1 MNELLDVN
9 GKEYLYIFDYKD
21 NEILRRSFNNLTQKT
36 YGFDFEDWYQKGY
49 WQEKY
54 VPYSLADG
62 DTIVAN
68 VSVNIMDFFVMG
80 ERKRYIQLGTVMTD
94 ESYQNL
100 GLNKILIQRILNEWE
115 NKCDM
120 IYLFANDSVLDYYPK
135 FGFVRTNQYQCSNNV
150 IKKDSSALAR
160 KLDMSLDTDRNL
172 LYEKANQTLPSSNI
186 SMEQNASLIMF
197 YCISFMNE
205 SVYYIEEYDT
215 IAIADFED
223 DTLYLN
229 DVFGTQDISLDNII
243 NVIINEKTKRVVLG
257 FTPRNIS
264 SFKIDLLNEDDT
276 TLFIKSTKDNPFK
289 DNKLMFSILSHA

>member
-80 ERKRYIQLGTVMTD
+80 EQKRYIQLGTVMTD

-172 LYEKANQTLPSSNI
+172 LYEKANQTLPFSNI

>member
-1 MNELLDVN
+1 
-9 GKEYLYIFDYKD
+9 
-21 NEILRRSFNNLTQKT
+21 
-36 YGFDFEDWYQKGY
+36 
-49 WQEKY
+49 
-54 VPYSLADG
+54 
-62 DTIVAN
+62 
-68 VSVNIMDFFVMG
+68 MG

-215 IAIADFED
+215 IAIADFEH

-243 NVIINEKTKRVVLG
+243 NVIEKIKLYHKRRNKVLILDNDDNRYEGKIENYDNVNVIINEKTKRVVLG